1 MVATIHA
8 LTATH
13 FVALAMGNKA
23 VASILTATAMR
34 ANDIFLFTHA
44 TLFRHMPL
52 SAGTV
57 QHEKQYTRT
66 RAPRQQKKAS
76 PNPLEMRGFFP
87 A

>member
-1 MVATIHA
+1 MVAAIHA
-8 LTATH
+8 LTATV
-13 FVALAMGNKA
+13 FVALGMRNKA
-23 VASILTATAMR
+23 VASILTAAAMP
-34 ANDIFLFTHA
+34 ANDIFLFTNA
-44 TLFRHMPL
+44 TGFRHMPL

-66 RAPRQQKKAS
+66 RCPRQQKKAS